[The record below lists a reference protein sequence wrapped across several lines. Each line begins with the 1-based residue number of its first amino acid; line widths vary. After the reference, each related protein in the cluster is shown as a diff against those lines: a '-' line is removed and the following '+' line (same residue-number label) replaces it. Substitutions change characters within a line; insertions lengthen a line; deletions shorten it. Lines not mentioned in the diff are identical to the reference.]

1 MASPPPL
8 KFIISRFIYD
18 ILKKYTQ
25 VKNLCI
31 IALILV
37 VDLSLIKMLKK
48 LRHFGLEV
56 ECFCVVYILAEL
68 PGHCTRHF

>member
-1 MASPPPL
+1 MAPPL

-31 IALILV
+31 IALIFV
-37 VDLSLIKMLKK
+37 VDLSLK
-48 LRHFGLEV
+48 
-56 ECFCVVYILAEL
+56 C
-68 PGHCTRHF
+68 